1 MHTPGQCPAAPLP
14 QVRGA
19 KYAKLKHEKNKAKKK
34 ERAKRAAEVARAE
47 ELGLEPPPKPVPKA
61 SALHAAV
68 MQRALSKGG
77 GRQVVQ
83 AGASWAGTPPRR
95 RCPGAGAS
103 GGCASGP
110 APYCEYCEC

>member
-1 MHTPGQCPAAPLP
+1 MAP

-61 SALHAAV
+61 SPSAGPCCAIRLC
-68 MQRALSKGG
+68 R
-77 GRQVVQ
+77 
-83 AGASWAGTPPRR
+83 GASCCGVLAVK
-95 RCPGAGAS
+95 PG
-103 GGCASGP
+103 GP
-110 APYCEYCEC
+110 LGR